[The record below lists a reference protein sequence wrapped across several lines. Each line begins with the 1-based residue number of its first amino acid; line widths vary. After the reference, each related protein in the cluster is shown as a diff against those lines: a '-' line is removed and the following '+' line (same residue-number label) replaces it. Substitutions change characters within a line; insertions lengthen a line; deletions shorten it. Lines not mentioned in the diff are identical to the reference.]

1 MTNEEPNY
9 KKLYEEAKEAEE
21 EREKRLATEA
31 RWKKEIDDERKFTR
45 WFFIIFFGYIIIGL
59 YACGPSD
66 SGYGP
71 GCYDADPTQYVDV
84 YCE

>member
-1 MTNEEPNY
+1 MTEDINY

-21 EREKRLATEA
+21 EREKRLAWDEKC
-31 RWKKEIDDERKFTR
+31 RKEVESDRKFGR
-45 WFFIIFFGYIIIGL
+45 WFTIAFFAYIIIGL
-59 YACGPSD
+59 KMCGPGD

>member
-1 MTNEEPNY
+1 MSAEEPDY
-9 KKLYEEAKEAEE
+9 KELYEDKIRQDEQWAKWRKEAAEE
-21 EREKRLATEA
+21 KKFA
-31 RWKKEIDDERKFTR
+31 RWFYIL
-45 WFFIIFFGYIIIGL
+45 FFGYIIIGL

-66 SGYGP
+66 SEYGP